1 MNKRFIRVFL
11 FGALAFASASTFVGC
26 TDYDDDIKNLQQQ
39 IDTNKDAIA
48 KLQELVGAGKWVT
61 KVESIEGGIKVT
73 MNDGTTTEI
82 KSIGKD
88 GINGVDGKDGKDGSI
103 VEIKDGYWYING
115 ENQNIKAEGKDG
127 INGTD
132 GKDGVDG
139 EDGKDGTNGTDGKDG
154 INGEDG
160 KDGINGTDGKDGIN
174 GTNGVDGHDVKVGST
189 GKLQVWDAETS
200 QYVDTKFEA
209 AGAYVVAN
217 GNYWNL
223 HVLNQSTGEYETIK
237 LPATEI
243 QGVTGITVMDAA
255 ALAFKYDAMTSANK
269 DAATIAKWAGL
280 KGIPAADEVLFA
292 DMKPIIVQVT
302 PYNFDLTT
310 AKPQIVNSLGEEAP
324 FTIDVK
330 PYVSDQPLTRAASA
344 NGLWEITLTGVKD
357 GVDAAAFAKAL
368 KVGGS
373 EVKFALKS
381 GDFLGTYGDVAFNG
395 TGSVGAGT
403 PAGNGDVL
411 YNGAAITSDVP
422 TGKEV
427 TLTLGGSSAGVYDSY
442 LTVNAASADA
452 AKEYGIEP
460 KGMSFTANEKAA
472 GQTVTFT
479 LHQMS
484 VNGTIDVS
492 SNNVA
497 VTFATGKVTPDAPI
511 VIDYVVSEAKDGAEV
526 NFGTALTSISETTA
540 GTLESI
546 EWTFTKEDG
555 SALDAS
561 TDVPFKAP
569 TTPAS
574 DYLDKSESAAD
585 LSSGGNIQSNIR
597 SVVKTTLPVN
607 NYTDNAKPGVYM
619 ANFILKDAK
628 GNQVKVVPVKIN
640 VTLPAADDLV
650 AKKAANFVDNTLI
663 ARLVGASTTG
673 SLTYAISNIYTL
685 KNGAVATNFV
695 MDDLTETGAT
705 YAQPN
710 LTAAAGKFWSEEKG
724 YIPAKVQ
731 FTYKV
736 AGNSNFAVEIP
747 AIDAKFVSPFYGAAL
762 LVQDKVEVTSGT
774 PLVLEEYNGAL
785 DPKTGIALSVKGL
798 STAIVK
804 LMTTSSGSTKP
815 DFVKD
820 FTIENGAY
828 VSGTIDDNGLTL
840 TASPVENEVA
850 DKIIISVTDYNDVV
864 TKFTLD
870 VTVK

>member
-255 ALAFKYDAMTSANK
+255 ALTFKYGAMTSTNK
-269 DAATIAKWAGL
+269 DAATSANWAGL
-280 KGIPAADEVLFA
+280 KGTPAVDKVLFA

-324 FTIDVK
+324 FTIYVK

-357 GVDAAAFAKAL
+357 GVDAAAFAEAL
-368 KVGGS
+368 EVGGS
-373 EVKFALKS
+373 EVKFALKC
-381 GDFLGTYGDVAFNG
+381 GDFLGTYGDVAFTG
-395 TGSVGAGT
+395 TTSGLQFAAVGE
-403 PAGNGDVL
+403 VK
-411 YNGAAITSDVP
+411 YNGAAVTGDVP

-427 TLTLGGSSAGVYDSY
+427 TLTLEGSTAGVYDSY
-442 LTVNAASADA
+442 LTVTPSSAED

-472 GQTVTFT
+472 GQQVTFT
-479 LHQMS
+479 LHQMKVDGS
-484 VNGTIDVS
+484 IASPITNL
-492 SNNVA
+492 N
-497 VTFATGKVTPDAPI
+497 VTFATGKVIPDAPI
-511 VIDYVVSEAKDGAEV
+511 VIDYVVSEAQDGAEV
-526 NFGTALTSISETTA
+526 NFGTALTSISEATA
-540 GTLESI
+540 NTLNSI

-574 DYLDKSESAAD
+574 NYLNASGTGAD
-585 LSSGGNIQSNIR
+585 LSNAGNIQSNIR

-640 VTLPAADDLV
+640 VTLPAADAIVKRNSDFFVGNTLYAKLSKAKVGGDLTYPITNAYELLNGAAV
-650 AKKAANFVDNTLI
+650 ANFVVKDLTNKSNN
-663 ARLVGASTTG
+663 V
-673 SLTYAISNIYTL
+673 TYASP
-685 KNGAVATNFV
+685 
-695 MDDLTETGAT
+695 DLTAVLAT
-705 YAQPN
+705 
-710 LTAAAGKFWSEEKG
+710 TWTEEKG
-724 YIPAKVQ
+724 YIPATLDVS
-731 FTYKV
+731 YKV
-736 AGNSNFAVEIP
+736 AGNANFTVKLPSFDIQ
-747 AIDAKFVSPFYGAAL
+747 FVSMLYGSKL
-762 LVQDKVEVTSGT
+762 STDKVYTGGKIDEAVTIGDLQIVLANGT
-774 PLVLEEYNGAL
+774 KLNVKADEDKYVDGA
-785 DPKTGIALSVKGL
+785 G
-798 STAIVK
+798 
-804 LMTTSSGSTKP
+804 
-815 DFVKD
+815 
-820 FTIENGAY
+820 GAY
-828 VSGTIDDNGLTL
+828 VVPATTKYSANMSVANGGLVFTPNTDVNVGSEEVITL
-840 TASPVENEVA
+840 T
-850 DKIIISVTDYNDVV
+850 VTDRNGIE
-864 TKFTLD
+864 TKYDLTIVYD
-870 VTVK
+870 SEPAV

>member
-255 ALAFKYDAMTSANK
+255 ALAFKYDAMKSANVG
-269 DAATIAKWAGL
+269 AATSGKWAGL

-330 PYVSDQPLTRAASA
+330 PYVSDQPLTTRAASA
-344 NGLWEITLTGVKD
+344 NGLWEITLTGVKE
-357 GVDAAAFAKAL
+357 GVDVAAFAKAL
-368 KVGGS
+368 EVGGNK
-373 EVKFALKS
+373 VKFALKS
-381 GDFLGTYGDVAFNG
+381 GDFLGTYGDVTFNG
-395 TGSVGAGT
+395 TTNSLQFAAV
-403 PAGNGDVL
+403 GDVK
-411 YNGAAITSDVP
+411 YNGAAVTSDVP

-427 TLTLGGSSAGVYDSY
+427 TLTLEGSTVGVYDSY
-442 LTVNAASADA
+442 LTVSASSAEDA
-452 AKEYGIEP
+452 KKYGIEP

-479 LHQMS
+479 LHQMKVDGS
-484 VNGTIDVS
+484 IDETVNNLD
-492 SNNVA
+492 

-526 NFGTALTSISETTA
+526 NFGTALTSISEATA

-546 EWTFTKEDG
+546 EWTFTKENG
-555 SALDAS
+555 TTAG

-569 TTPAS
+569 ITPAS
-574 DYLDKSESAAD
+574 DYLDESKGAAD
-585 LSSGGNIQSNIR
+585 LSTNTNIQSNIR
-597 SVVKTTLPVN
+597 SVVKTTLPVD

-650 AKKAANFVDNTLI
+650 AKKVANFVDNTLI
-663 ARLVGASTTG
+663 ARLAGASTTT
-673 SLTYAISNIYTL
+673 SLTYGIANVYTL

-695 MDDLTETGAT
+695 MDDLTETEAT
-705 YAQPN
+705 YAGSD
-710 LTAAAGKFWSEEKG
+710 LTTAAGKFWSKEEG

-736 AGNSNFAVEIP
+736 AGNSNFAVKIP

-762 LVQDKVEVTSGT
+762 LVQDKVEVNGGGT
-774 PLVLEEYNGAL
+774 LTLNEYVA
-785 DPKTGIALSVKGL
+785 DPKAGIALSVKGL
-798 STAIVK
+798 STATVNLKTSAGGNPNYVK
-804 LMTTSSGSTKP
+804 A
-815 DFVKD
+815 FA
-820 FTIENGAY
+820 IEDGAY

-840 TASPVENEVA
+840 TASPVEKEVA
-850 DKIIISVTDYNDVV
+850 DKIIISVTDHNDVV

>member
-255 ALAFKYDAMTSANK
+255 ALTFNYDAMKSANVG
-269 DAATIAKWAGL
+269 AAKKWAGL
-280 KGIPAADEVLFA
+280 KDIPAADEVLFA

-310 AKPQIVNSLGEEAP
+310 AMPQIVNSLGEEAP

-330 PYVSDQPLTRAASA
+330 PYVSDQPLTTRAASA
-344 NGLWEITLTGVKD
+344 NGLWEITLTGVKE
-357 GVDAAAFAKAL
+357 GVDVAAFAKAL
-368 KVGGS
+368 KVGGNS
-373 EVKFALKS
+373 VKFALKS
-381 GDFLGTYGDVAFNG
+381 GDFLGTYGDVTFNG
-395 TGSVGAGT
+395 TGSVGTGT
-403 PAGNGDVL
+403 PATNGDVL
-411 YNGAAITSDVP
+411 YNGAAITGDVP

-442 LTVNAASADA
+442 LTVNTASADD

-484 VNGTIDVS
+484 VDGTIDVTTATG
-492 SNNVA
+492 VA
-497 VTFATGKVTPDAPI
+497 VTFATGKVIPDAPI

-526 NFGTALTSISETTA
+526 NFGTALTSISEATA
-540 GTLESI
+540 GTLNSI

-555 SALDAS
+555 SALDNA
-561 TDVPFKAP
+561 TDVPFEA
-569 TTPAS
+569 PAS
-574 DYLDKSESAAD
+574 AATDYFNESDAAAD
-585 LSSGGNIQSNIR
+585 LSNAGNIQSNINK
-597 SVVKTTLPVN
+597 VVKTTLPVVAGYN
-607 NYTDNAKPGVYM
+607 STAKPGVYM

-640 VTLPAADDLV
+640 VALPAADDLV
-650 AKKAANFVDNTLI
+650 AKKTANFVDNTLI
-663 ARLVGASTTG
+663 ARLAGASTTT
-673 SLTYAISNIYTL
+673 SLTYGIANVYTL
-685 KNGAVATNFV
+685 KNGADAANFEIGDNDV
-695 MDDLTETGAT
+695 AT

-710 LTAAAGKFWSEEKG
+710 LTAVAGKFWSKEKG

-762 LVQDKVEVTSGT
+762 LVQDKVEVTNGT
-774 PLVLEEYNGAL
+774 PLVLKEYNGAA

-798 STAIVK
+798 STATVNLK
-804 LMTTSSGSTKP
+804 TSGGSNP

-820 FTIENGAY
+820 FAIEDGAY
-828 VSGTIDDNGLTL
+828 VTGAIDDNGLTL
-840 TASPVENEVA
+840 TASPVEKEVA
-850 DKIIISVTDYNDVV
+850 DKIIISVTDHNDVV

>member
-255 ALAFKYDAMTSANK
+255 ALAFKYGAMTSANV
-269 DAATIAKWAGL
+269 DAAKAAKWAGL

-310 AKPQIVNSLGEEAP
+310 AKLQIVNSLGEEAP

-368 KVGGS
+368 EVGGN

-381 GDFLGTYGDVAFNG
+381 GDFLGTYGDVSF
-395 TGSVGAGT
+395 AGT
-403 PAGNGDVL
+403 TTSLQFAAAGDVK
-411 YNGAAITSDVP
+411 YNGAAVTSDVP

-427 TLTLGGSSAGVYDSY
+427 TLTLEGSTVGVYDSY
-442 LTVNAASADA
+442 LTVTPSSAENA
-452 AKEYGIEP
+452 KKYGIEP
-460 KGMSFTANEKAA
+460 KGMNFTANEKAA
-472 GQTVTFT
+472 GQQVTFT
-479 LHQMS
+479 LHQMKVDGS
-484 VNGTIDVS
+484 IDETVNNLVV
-492 SNNVA
+492 N
-497 VTFATGKVTPDAPI
+497 FATGKVTPDAPI
-511 VIDYVVSEAKDGAEV
+511 VIDYVVTDEVARQGAEV
-526 NFGTALTSISETTA
+526 NFGTALTSISEATA
-540 GTLESI
+540 NTLNSI

-555 SALDAS
+555 TTAG

-569 TTPAS
+569 ANAAT
-574 DYLDKSESAAD
+574 DYLDKSDTSAD
-585 LSSGGNIQSNIR
+585 LGSAGNIQSNINK
-597 SVVKTTLPVN
+597 VVKTTLPVN

-640 VTLPAADDLV
+640 VTLPAADAIVKRNSDFFVGNTLYAKLSKAKASGDLTYPITNAYELLNGAAV
-650 AKKAANFVDNTLI
+650 ANFVVKDLTNKSNN
-663 ARLVGASTTG
+663 V
-673 SLTYAISNIYTL
+673 TYASP
-685 KNGAVATNFV
+685 
-695 MDDLTETGAT
+695 DLTAVFAT
-705 YAQPN
+705 
-710 LTAAAGKFWSEEKG
+710 TWTEEKG
-724 YIPAKVQ
+724 YIPATLDVS
-731 FTYKV
+731 YKV
-736 AGNSNFAVEIP
+736 AGNANFTVKLP
-747 AIDAKFVSPFYGAAL
+747 SFDVQFVSMLYGSKL
-762 LVQDKVEVTSGT
+762 STDKVYTDGKTDEAVTIGDLQIVLANGT
-774 PLVLEEYNGAL
+774 KLNVKADEDKYVDGA
-785 DPKTGIALSVKGL
+785 G
-798 STAIVK
+798 
-804 LMTTSSGSTKP
+804 
-815 DFVKD
+815 
-820 FTIENGAY
+820 GAY
-828 VSGTIDDNGLTL
+828 VVPSTTKYSANMSVAAGGLVFTPNAIVNLGAEEVITL
-840 TASPVENEVA
+840 T
-850 DKIIISVTDYNDVV
+850 VTDRNGIE
-864 TKFTLD
+864 TKYDLTIVYD
-870 VTVK
+870 SKPAV